1 MDANLGHPSRH
12 DRHAEALAITAPRT
26 DSDWLELGLD
36 LLRTRGPQAL
46 TIEELCKA
54 AGRTKGAFYHRFK
67 GTDGYRDALLAHWQV
82 RTTDRVLDRTP
93 TADQEPDAAARRD
106 ALNALVMHMDIAL
119 ERSIRSWGV
128 YDPAVQ
134 EAINETDRR
143 RIAAVVALIEPRD
156 TPEETHAAAA
166 GQYAT
171 YLGFVMFKDP
181 GTLELMAKWG
191 PRAIVVFRDDL
202 TEGPLPPPAT

>member
-1 MDANLGHPSRH
+1 MDADVDHPSRH
-12 DRHAEALAITAPRT
+12 ARRSEVLAIAPRT
-26 DSDWLELGLD
+26 ETDWLELGLE

-67 GTDGYRDALLAHWQV
+67 GTDGYRDALLLHWQA
-82 RTTDRVLDRTP
+82 RTTDHVLERLPSSDEQP
-93 TADQEPDAAARRD
+93 SAAARRD
-106 ALNALVMHMDIAL
+106 ALNALVMHMDIGL

-128 YDPAVQ
+128 YDAAVQ
-134 EAINETDRR
+134 EAINETDRQ
-143 RIAAVVALIEPRD
+143 RIAAVVELIEPRE

-171 YLGFVMFKDP
+171 YLGFVMFQDQA
-181 GTLELMAKWG
+181 TLELMWKWG

-202 TEGPLPPPAT
+202 TEGPLPPPPD